1 MSVKGQAFNYITD
14 KAQLAA
20 GLHRLKASSEL
31 ALDTETGIR
40 PEWRNKV
47 SESPTN
53 PIQPRLCPHLGHICL
68 LTLTPVKG
76 KPEVFDFVWL
86 RHNKVDLTPIYE
98 LLEQK
103 TLIAHK
109 AQFDGKMLL
118 GEFKKNTL
126 RWWCT
131 LQADKVL
138 SNATGSKYGSI
149 RGHSLYSCLR
159 DYLGI
164 SLKGKGSIQTQDWD
178 LDIEKRTLDNPYWL
192 EMLNYAA
199 ADTKYLHQLKDK
211 LERWICNPLPSDWM
225 NRHSTPDED
234 CGFGMARTMELEN
247 NIINIYIEMEY
258 YGFPASTYLIQEF
271 QQGIEIEMYD
281 LACDLCD
288 LLGIDLPPQD
298 LDSDYIKPYAKTLKV
313 FNNPTKVVEL
323 LNEHKIITDD
333 AQKLTLTRVLSLID
347 EVYKQQTAEEGG
359 EQSISYLNE
368 EEESRYKLIEEYE
381 LSDLVQGSKILNT
394 LLQYK
399 RAVKQHGMSML
410 RFVNPATNNIHP
422 DVAGPVSTGRMAMRK
437 PNLQQVSNS
446 SKIFIELEVTD
457 GSIQH
462 YSGSA
467 LI

>member
-1 MSVKGQAFNYITD
+1 LEVKGQAFNYITD
-14 KAQLAA
+14 GAQLAA
-20 GLHRLKASSEL
+20 GLHRLKASGSEL

-47 SESPTN
+47 TESRGD

-68 LTLTPVKG
+68 LTLTPVNG

-86 RHNKVDLTPIYE
+86 RHNKVDLNPIYE

-138 SNATGSKYGSI
+138 SNATGSKYGLI

-164 SLKGKGSIQTQDWD
+164 TLKGKGSIQTQDWD
-178 LDIEKRTLDNPYWL
+178 LDLEKRTLDNPYWL

-199 ADTKYLHQLKDK
+199 ADTRYLHQLKAK
-211 LERWICNPLPSDWM
+211 LEGWICNPLPSDWM
-225 NRHSTPDED
+225 NRHDTPDEA
-234 CGFGMARTMELEN
+234 CGFGMARTMQLEN
-247 NIINIYIEMEY
+247 DMINIYIEMEY
-258 YGFPASTYLIQEF
+258 YGFPTSIDLIKEF
-271 QQGIEIEMYD
+271 QEGIEIEMYD

-288 LLGIDLPPQD
+288 LLGIELPPPD
-298 LDSDYIKPYAKTLKV
+298 LGLDYIKPYPKTLKV

-323 LNEHKIITDD
+323 LNEHKIVTDN
-333 AQKLTLTRVLSLID
+333 AQKLTLTRVLSLMD
-347 EVYKQQTAEEGG
+347 EIYKQQTTEGSDQG
-359 EQSISYLNE
+359 ISYLND
-368 EEESRYKLIEEYE
+368 EEESRYKLIEDYE

-410 RFVNPATNNIHP
+410 RFVNPATGNIHP
-422 DVAGPVSTGRMAMRK
+422 DVKGPVSTGRMAMGS

-446 SKIFIELEVTD
+446 SKVLIELDIVD
-457 GSIQH
+457 GTIQH
-462 YSGSA
+462 YSSSK
-467 LI
+467 LV